1 MLFHGR
7 QHKGSR
13 ANLFPERGPDL
24 RFNPGLGNR
33 SRPRRRSRRSPHEH
47 RWDLAES
54 EELVTFWILRV
65 FDGKRVG
72 FF

>member
-1 MLFHGR
+1 MSHPKKQRL
-7 QHKGSR
+7 SWI
-13 ANLFPERGPDL
+13 LVVVL
-24 RFNPGLGNR
+24 RP
-33 SRPRRRSRRSPHEH
+33 PHEH

>member
-1 MLFHGR
+1 MVSWYAPL
-7 QHKGSR
+7 
-13 ANLFPERGPDL
+13 NLNSEL
-24 RFNPGLGNR
+24 RT
-33 SRPRRRSRRSPHEH
+33 RPRAPHEH

-65 FDGKRVG
+65 FDGKGVG